1 MRLFLLFPCL
11 TLSSCLLLAQPDP
24 PVLKQSVVV
33 TGTWQPLPLEEADR
47 SIDSL
52 PVRGQTLL
60 FNSFVDLLRLDP
72 SLDLRQRGQNGV
84 QGDLSIRGASF
95 GQTLVLLNGRRM
107 NDPQSGHHNM
117 DLPVPME
124 SIQSVEV
131 LRGTGSTLYGSDAV
145 GGVVNIITA
154 PPEAWQARI
163 RMAAGSF
170 GTNQESATVTGLVGP
185 LTQQFTFSRDF
196 STGFIANRDYR
207 NLAFGSTTRYASK
220 LGSTDL
226 DLGYADKPFGAQDF
240 YGAYP
245 SWERTKTWYSGL
257 RQSIGDRTEAAFS
270 FRRHTDLFYLYRDN
284 PQRYQNN
291 HIAES
296 WQASVRRREPLGRT
310 MTLFYGVEGFGEN
323 INSTNLGIHNR
334 ARGTGYVSLDIR
346 ALKRFSLTTGVRTES
361 YRGIFDQV
369 SPSIGVGYY
378 VTSKFKLRGGVS
390 RAYRLPTFTD
400 LYYKDPA
407 NQGNAALKTETAW
420 SSEGG
425 AEYRPTANLRL
436 QATVFHRRDR
446 NGIDYMSSSPTG
458 PWVAANIVRLNFT
471 GVETSAAWRWRHQ
484 LFDVSYTG
492 LRGVSELLPGIYT
505 KYAFNYPIHS
515 AVASWTGTLPGSLT
529 ARTRIGAMERRAR
542 DPYGVW
548 DLYLARNRGPVR
560 PFVQFT
566 NLANTRYQEIL
577 SIPLPGRAVLGG
589 VEIVIR

>member
-1 MRLFLLFPCL
+1 
-11 TLSSCLLLAQPDP
+11 
-24 PVLKQSVVV
+24 
-33 TGTWQPLPLEEADR
+33 
-47 SIDSL
+47 
-52 PVRGQTLL
+52 
-60 FNSFVDLLRLDP
+60 
-72 SLDLRQRGQNGV
+72 
-84 QGDLSIRGASF
+84 
-95 GQTLVLLNGRRM
+95 
-107 NDPQSGHHNM
+107 
-117 DLPVPME
+117 
-124 SIQSVEV
+124 
-131 LRGTGSTLYGSDAV
+131 
-145 GGVVNIITA
+145 
-154 PPEAWQARI
+154 
-163 RMAAGSF
+163 
-170 GTNQESATVTGLVGP
+170 
-185 LTQQFTFSRDF
+185 
-196 STGFIANRDYR
+196 
-207 NLAFGSTTRYASK
+207 
-220 LGSTDL
+220 
-226 DLGYADKPFGAQDF
+226 
-240 YGAYP
+240 
-245 SWERTKTWYSGL
+245 
-257 RQSIGDRTEAAFS
+257 
-270 FRRHTDLFYLYRDN
+270 
-284 PQRYQNN
+284 
-291 HIAES
+291 
-296 WQASVRRREPLGRT
+296 
-310 MTLFYGVEGFGEN
+310 
-323 INSTNLGIHNR
+323 
-334 ARGTGYVSLDIR
+334 
-346 ALKRFSLTTGVRTES
+346 
-361 YRGIFDQV
+361 
-369 SPSIGVGYY
+369 

-471 GVETSAAWRWRHQ
+471 GLETSAAWRWRHQ

-515 AVASWTGTLPGSLT
+515 AVASWTGSLPGSLT